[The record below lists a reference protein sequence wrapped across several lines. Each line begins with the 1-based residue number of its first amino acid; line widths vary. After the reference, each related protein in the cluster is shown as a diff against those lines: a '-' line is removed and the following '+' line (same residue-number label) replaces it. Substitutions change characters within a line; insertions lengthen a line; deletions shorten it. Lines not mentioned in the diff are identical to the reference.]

1 MATASSPYLMGQSS
15 LNASHDVFIGRPGKI
30 DPSSY
35 WSEVHSFSS
44 DLDQERTCREKL
56 SLRSTSERVGSIVRP
71 GQLATVDD
79 ALGEMLSADPY
90 RPSRHDRL
98 PTREGV
104 HRGDIVALHRVQ
116 RSIRSCLRAAMSGGH
131 HGLVFV

>member
-1 MATASSPYLMGQSS
+1 M
-15 LNASHDVFIGRPGKI
+15 KI

-56 SLRSTSERVGSIVRP
+56 ALRSTSERVGSIVRP

-104 HRGDIVALHRVQ
+104 HRGDIVALHMVQ
-116 RSIRSCLRAAMSGGH
+116 RSLRSCLRAAMSGGH
-131 HGLVFV
+131 HGLVYV

>member
-1 MATASSPYLMGQSS
+1 MGQSG
-15 LNASHDVFIGRPGKI
+15 LNASHDVFIGRPMKI

-35 WSEVHSFSS
+35 WSEVHSFSG
-44 DLDQERTCREKL
+44 DLDHERTCREKL
-56 SLRSTSERVGSIVRP
+56 ALRSTSERIGSIVRP
-71 GQLATVDD
+71 GRLATVDD

-90 RPSRHDRL
+90 RPSRHERL
-98 PTREGV
+98 PTRERV

-131 HGLVFV
+131 HGLAYV

>member
-1 MATASSPYLMGQSS
+1 M
-15 LNASHDVFIGRPGKI
+15 F

-35 WSEVHSFSS
+35 LSEVHSFVG
-44 DLDQERTCREKL
+44 DLGHERTCRAKL
-56 SLRSTSERVGSIVRP
+56 ALNPSCRSTGRIARSLQPI
-71 GQLATVDD
+71 TVDD

-98 PTREGV
+98 PTREWV

-131 HGLVFV
+131 HGLLYV

>member
-1 MATASSPYLMGQSS
+1 MGQSS

-35 WSEVHSFSS
+35 LSEVHSFVG
-44 DLDQERTCREKL
+44 DLDHERTCRAKL
-56 SLRSTSERVGSIVRP
+56 ALRSTSERAGSIVRP

-98 PTREGV
+98 PTRERV

-131 HGLVFV
+131 HGLAYV

>member
-1 MATASSPYLMGQSS
+1 MPTASSPYLMGQSG
-15 LNASHDVFIGRPGKI
+15 LNASHDVFIGRPMKI

-35 WSEVHSFSS
+35 WSEVHSFSG
-44 DLDQERTCREKL
+44 DLDHERTCRAKL
-56 SLRSTSERVGSIVRP
+56 TLRSTSERIGSIVRP
-71 GQLATVDD
+71 GRLATVDD

-98 PTREGV
+98 PTRERV

-131 HGLVFV
+131 HGLVYV

>member
-1 MATASSPYLMGQSS
+1 MGQSS
-15 LNASHDVFIGRPGKI
+15 LNASHDVFIGRPRKI

-56 SLRSTSERVGSIVRP
+56 ALRSTSERVGSIVRP

-131 HGLVFV
+131 HGLVYV